1 MSERI
6 KRRKKSVKQR
16 FSRQGWGKLLLVL
29 LMAGALVP
37 AVLGYLNHRELSKD
51 TTETEIAVAV
61 KTEENRNETNP
72 ERENA
77 PKESPGDVGPTGTP
91 SAAGSSNQEDKQN
104 PPQPEKSKS
113 EPTSS
118 SKPNVAQG
126 SNQVTETQKKGGGT
140 KEADNTGGK
149 QQSGGD
155 REQALQYERRL
166 ETIRQQCVRDA
177 AAVLEQGE
185 SKMNAARRGELAE
198 DELRQAGAEL
208 SRQMEGAEAGC
219 KSSFDGLIAE
229 AEQAEIPESERA
241 EWTQSYVQSRDLLRA
256 KMSEQ
261 LQSLQSAAG

>member
-6 KRRKKSVKQR
+6 KRRKRSVKQR
-16 FSRQGWGKLLLVL
+16 FRRQGWGKLLLML

-37 AVLGYLNHRELSKD
+37 AVFGYLNHRELSKD
-51 TTETEIAVAV
+51 TTETEIAAAV
-61 KTEENRNETNP
+61 NSEEYRDETNS
-72 ERENA
+72 ESENA
-77 PKESPGDVGPTGTP
+77 PTESSGDAAPTGTP
-91 SAAGSSNQEDKQN
+91 PAAGSSNLEDKQHL
-104 PPQPEKSKS
+104 PKPDKSKS

-118 SKPNVAQG
+118 PKPNVAQG

-140 KEADNTGGK
+140 QAADNTGGK

-155 REQALQYERRL
+155 KEQALLYERRL

-185 SKMNAARRGELAE
+185 SKMNAARRGELTE
-198 DELRQAGAEL
+198 TELRQAGAEL

-219 KSSFDGLIAE
+219 KSSFDDLIAE
-229 AEQAEIPESERA
+229 AEQAGIPESERA

-256 KMSEQ
+256 KLSEQ